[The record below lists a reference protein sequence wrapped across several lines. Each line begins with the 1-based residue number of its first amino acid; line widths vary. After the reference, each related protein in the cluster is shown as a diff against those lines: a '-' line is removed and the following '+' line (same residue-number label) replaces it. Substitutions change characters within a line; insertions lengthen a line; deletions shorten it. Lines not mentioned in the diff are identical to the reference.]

1 MSYQQH
7 RPCAAKT
14 IRARRFLEL
23 LAEREG
29 GKEGGRER
37 ERVIERERERERE
50 KVGGGTGVDEE
61 RVGGLLGGLVRANA
75 AAVEAAE

>member
-1 MSYQQH
+1 MLPLSYQQH

-37 ERVIERERERERE
+37 ERVIERERERGR
-50 KVGGGTGVDEE
+50 KGGAGQG
-61 RVGGLLGGLVRANA
+61 
-75 AAVEAAE
+75 